1 MVREEIRGRELVG
14 EKLRRGILVGERE
27 GKSTPPPT
35 WKFGLGQ
42 PDGAIIQDL
51 THSKNI
57 LSVRKLGAN
66 LWENQPKVNL
76 KVGIMRNKNGPI
88 HHHHHRNQD
97 NVFQAQAQSPL
108 KQPTSRIS
116 LRRRQ
121 LESSP
126 TQHNLRVEKIG
137 QAQQPLSP
145 ASYCSSMKMA
155 PYRAAISP
163 NSSLVSNRKLGESSQ
178 GLKTSTELLKV
189 LNRIWTLEEKH
200 ALDMSLVKTLRTE
213 LGQARAQTQEL
224 LQERKIDQNEI
235 ENLIEQI
242 TELKILRKKDQERIT
257 DAVRLVEEK
266 LESELKQR
274 RHSEKHHHKL
284 AKELSETRSSFC
296 NALEELERE
305 KKARTLLED
314 LCDEFAEGIRDY
326 EQEVRFMKQISSNED
341 RIRRDKNDCYV
352 LHISEAWLDER
363 GQMKL
368 AAETR
373 NTSEG
378 HPVLD
383 KLCFEIEAFLHEK
396 RRGKNLEKIDEHGCS
411 LNTFCL
417 NEPSS
422 DPRDA
427 DEEDESVGIIGG
439 NQSSKR
445 VNASARRQGHFLNF
459 ASNRRVKKTAKPK
472 EVVENPK
479 KGGTI
484 QRSDG
489 NLDFRD
495 TIRNSYFDH
504 IEDSFDPSMFMGPS
518 SPVKKWVSRVSSSA
532 AADPEFSS
540 RWPKSVKR
548 NTLKAKLIEER
559 LEGQQSRPSA
569 SKSLSKGD

>member
-1 MVREEIRGRELVG
+1 ME
-14 EKLRRGILVGERE
+14 
-27 GKSTPPPT
+27 
-35 WKFGLGQ
+35 
-42 PDGAIIQDL
+42 
-51 THSKNI
+51 
-57 LSVRKLGAN
+57 
-66 LWENQPKVNL
+66 
-76 KVGIMRNKNGPI
+76 
-88 HHHHHRNQD
+88 
-97 NVFQAQAQSPL
+97 
-108 KQPTSRIS
+108 
-116 LRRRQ
+116 
-121 LESSP
+121 
-126 TQHNLRVEKIG
+126 
-137 QAQQPLSP
+137 
-145 ASYCSSMKMA
+145 MA

-163 NSSLVSNRKLGESSQ
+163 NNSLVSNRKHGESSQ

-235 ENLIEQI
+235 ENLKEQI

-266 LESELKQR
+266 LESELKLR

-326 EQEVRFMKQISSNED
+326 EQEVRFMKQRSSNED
-341 RIRRDKNDCYV
+341 RIMRDGNDRFI

-373 NTSEG
+373 NTSEE

-383 KLCFEIEAFLHEK
+383 KLCFEIEAFLREK
-396 RRGKNLEKIDEHGCS
+396 RCGKNLGKIDERGCS
-411 LNTFCL
+411 LDTFCL

-422 DPRDA
+422 APRDA

-445 VNASARRQGHFLNF
+445 VSASARRQGHFWNF
-459 ASNRRVKKTAKPK
+459 ASNNRVKKTAKPK
-472 EVVENPK
+472 EVAENTK
-479 KGGTI
+479 KGGTM

-495 TIRNSYFDH
+495 TIRNSSFDY
-504 IEDSFDPSMFMGPS
+504 IEDSFDPSMFMGPP
-518 SPVKKWVSRVSSSA
+518 SPVKKWVSKVSSSSSS
-532 AADPEFSS
+532 ADPEIFESSS

-548 NTLKAKLIEER
+548 NTLKAKLIEAR